1 MSSYKSEASSIL
13 EELICCGSN
22 QSIPFHEI
30 RTEKRTLICL
40 RKDELHSYETCSVRR
55 GIYELI
61 EGASKKQNF
70 MV

>member
-40 RKDELHSYETCSVRR
+40 RKDELHSYETCSV
-55 GIYELI
+55 
-61 EGASKKQNF
+61 
-70 MV
+70 